1 MSFFMELELLIFVWK
16 NKTPRIAKTI
26 LKKSRIEGI
35 PLPDFRQQGHSNQKS
50 VVLAH
55 KYIDQ
60 WNRIAVYCKCMGYT
74 YNYFMTKEGRIHNG

>member
-16 NKTPRIAKTI
+16 NKIPWVAKTI
-26 LKKSRIEGI
+26 LKKSRTEGI
-35 PLPDFRQQGHSNQKS
+35 PLPDFRQGYSNQKS
-50 VVLAH
+50 VVVAH

-60 WNRIAVYCKCMGYT
+60 WNRIESPEINPYT